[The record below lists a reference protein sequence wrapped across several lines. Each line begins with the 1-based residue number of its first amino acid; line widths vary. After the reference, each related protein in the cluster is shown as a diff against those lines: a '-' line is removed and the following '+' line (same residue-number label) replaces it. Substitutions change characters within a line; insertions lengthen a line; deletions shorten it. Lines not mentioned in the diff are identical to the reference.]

1 MNRKTEVM
9 DADRFYEIDT
19 TLERIREIWMAHPEL
34 RLGQLISNVK
44 NDAALYFI
52 EDDHLIEE
60 IERRYLTIDESK
72 ERIDDSVDQKGVKS
86 MMQRY
91 DLLRIAQANGYNVD
105 CNDLRIKLFR
115 GERYTEDVN
124 LIEIA
129 EDVVNTLYFSTE
141 KCDEKD
147 LIVFG
152 AAIEYAKTGLE
163 YR

>member
-1 MNRKTEVM
+1 MDRKKEVM

-19 TLERIREIWMAHPEL
+19 ALERIREVWMAHPEL
-34 RLGQLISNVK
+34 RLGQLLSNVK
-44 NDAALYFI
+44 SNSDLYYI
-52 EDDHLIEE
+52 EDEDLVNKVEDFYS
-60 IERRYLTIDESK
+60 ERPQLYDTEDNKRCEVIMTRD
-72 ERIDDSVDQKGVKS
+72 
-86 MMQRY
+86 
-91 DLLRIAQANGYNVD
+91 DLLRIAKRNNYDTD

-124 LIEIA
+124 LMEIA
-129 EDVVNTLYFSTE
+129 EDVVNTLYFSTK

-152 AAIEYAKTGLE
+152 AAIAYAKTKLE

>member
-1 MNRKTEVM
+1 MDRKKEVM

-19 TLERIREIWMAHPEL
+19 ALERIREVWMAHPEL
-34 RLGQLISNVK
+34 RLGQLLSNVK
-44 NDAALYFI
+44 SNSGLYYI
-52 EDDHLIEE
+52 EDEDLVNKVEDFYS
-60 IERRYLTIDESK
+60 ERPQLYDTEDNKRCEVIMTRD
-72 ERIDDSVDQKGVKS
+72 
-86 MMQRY
+86 
-91 DLLRIAQANGYNVD
+91 DLLRIAKRNDYNID

-129 EDVVNTLYFSTE
+129 EDAVNTLYFSTE

-152 AAIEYAKTGLE
+152 AAIAYAKTKLE